1 MVTGIIYLTK
11 PLNNF
16 IMPFSFRLF
25 VFFFGII
32 IGLFVVRLIFS
43 DDKISKIQKGYA
55 DYFKGHDKVVNFL
68 VQQVRLSKDLDL
80 LTEIDIDSVYYMN
93 LIRTSEIDILSR
105 KPCYEYL
112 VVPKNNEI
120 FLNFSIKKCDKELYV
135 DELNF
140 K

>member
-1 MVTGIIYLTK
+1 
-11 PLNNF
+11 
-16 IMPFSFRLF
+16 MPFSFRLF

-32 IGLFVVRLIFS
+32 IGFFVVRLIFS

-68 VQQVRLSKDLDL
+68 VKQVHLSKDLDS
-80 LTEIDIDSVYYMN
+80 LTEIEIDTTYYIN
-93 LIRTSEIDILSR
+93 LIRSSEIEILSR
-105 KPCYEYL
+105 KPCFKYL
-112 VVPKNNEI
+112 FSPKNNQI
-120 FLNFSIKKCDKELYV
+120 ILNFSIKKCDKELYL

>member
-1 MVTGIIYLTK
+1 MIGIIYLIK
-11 PLNNF
+11 HLNNL

-68 VQQVRLSKDLDL
+68 VKQVRLSKDLDS
-80 LTEIDIDSVYYMN
+80 LTEIDIDTIYYMN

-112 VVPKNNEI
+112 VIPKNNEI
-120 FLNFSIKKCDKELYV
+120 ILNFSIKKCDEELYV

>member
-1 MVTGIIYLTK
+1 VIGIIYLIK
-11 PLNNF
+11 HLNNF

-32 IGLFVVRLIFS
+32 IGFFVVRLIFS

-68 VQQVRLSKDLDL
+68 AKQVRLSNDLDS
-80 LTEIDIDSVYYMN
+80 LTEIDIDTIYYMN
-93 LIRTSEIDILSR
+93 LIRNSEIDILSR

-120 FLNFSIKKCDKELYV
+120 ILNFSIKKCDKELYV

>member
-1 MVTGIIYLTK
+1 
-11 PLNNF
+11 
-16 IMPFSFRLF
+16 MPFSFRLF

-68 VQQVRLSKDLDL
+68 VKQVRLSKDLDL
-80 LTEIDIDSVYYMN
+80 LTEIDIDTVYYTN

-112 VVPKNNEI
+112 VVPKNNKI
-120 FLNFSIKKCDKELYV
+120 ILNFSIKKCDKELYV